1 MRYLM
6 FKVRRLRY
14 QRDKKDQVHE
24 RRIEA
29 LRKENATSSTIAS
42 ASFDQWVDGKTYENE
57 ISMVRSR
64 RLLDEADAYD
74 VAVPNHAR
82 TWEHDEDSNAP
93 DGPYW
98 LSSDGRAHVRKLI
111 SEEKK
116 RRFEEKTQWVIK
128 VIVPIIVA
136 LAGVLG
142 AATGFVLAL
151 RK

>member
-1 MRYLM
+1 M

-14 QRDKKDQVHE
+14 QRDKIYQVHE
-24 RRIEA
+24 CKIDS
-29 LRKENATSSTIAS
+29 LRKEKASSSTIAS
-42 ASFDQWVDGKTYENE
+42 ASFDQWVDSKVYENE

-74 VAVPNHAR
+74 VAVPNDGGM
-82 TWEHDEDSNAP
+82 WERDEDANDP
-93 DGPYW
+93 DGPCW
-98 LSSDGRAHVRKLI
+98 LSSQGRAHVRKLI
-111 SEEKK
+111 SEEKA

-128 VIVPIIVA
+128 LIVPIIVA
-136 LAGVLG
+136 LAGLVG